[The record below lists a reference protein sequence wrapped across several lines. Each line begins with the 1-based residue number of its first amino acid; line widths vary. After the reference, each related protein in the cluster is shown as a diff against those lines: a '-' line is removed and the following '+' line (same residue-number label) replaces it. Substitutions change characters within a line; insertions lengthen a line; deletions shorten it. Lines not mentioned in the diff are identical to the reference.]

1 MFAVLFTAGD
11 PGKKKQSHSCALAP
25 SSDAEGEL
33 ISLHNHLGVIG
44 RLHTFWQ

>member
-11 PGKKKQSHSCALAP
+11 PGKNQSHSCALAP
-25 SSDAEGEL
+25 PSDAEGEL

-44 RLHTFWQ
+44 RLHTF